1 MQRISGDL
9 GGPCGEGPGSASLTL
24 GDLEQ
29 GAREGAFRA
38 TALRISLSFVSLP
51 FSFLPT
57 VDTRER
63 KGARWQVRPSSQNN
77 SILIGRR
84 RKARG
89 WPRKLFTLYIKTRG
103 EGTLPVH
110 PVVASSDLQLK
121 RGCWGWGSSREKSRG
136 KWSTRKYSKI
146 SRPRNQPFFCS
157 LSKQRRS
164 CLVPGKQKTLLRLPS
179 T

>member
-38 TALRISLSFVSLP
+38 TALRISFSFVSLP
-51 FSFLPT
+51 FPSLST

-89 WPRKLFTLYIKTRG
+89 WRRKLFTLYIKTRG
-103 EGTLPVH
+103 EGTACSP
-110 PVVASSDLQLK
+110 SSCQFGPAVEEGVLGVGVLK
-121 RGCWGWGSSREKSRG
+121 GE
-136 KWSTRKYSKI
+136 I
-146 SRPRNQPFFCS
+146 
-157 LSKQRRS
+157 
-164 CLVPGKQKTLLRLPS
+164 
-179 T
+179 